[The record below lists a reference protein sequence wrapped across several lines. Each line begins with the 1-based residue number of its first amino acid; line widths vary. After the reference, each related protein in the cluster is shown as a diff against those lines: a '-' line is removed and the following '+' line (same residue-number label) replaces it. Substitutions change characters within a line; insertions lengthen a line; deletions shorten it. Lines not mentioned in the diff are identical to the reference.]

1 MKNQLY
7 EIDNTLNRNDS
18 RFDNKIMCCSNR
30 AYPKTFNAQ
39 YLLLCIYVYFY
50 RIVLTIVMS
59 RDISAIVS
67 SDEMMHSGSNI
78 SMMTSKIYVYPY
90 KVLMY

>member
-1 MKNQLY
+1 
-7 EIDNTLNRNDS
+7 
-18 RFDNKIMCCSNR
+18 MCCLNR
-30 AYPKTFNAQ
+30 AYPKIFNVQ
-39 YLLLCIYVYFY
+39 YLLLCTYVYFY

-78 SMMTSKIYVYPY
+78 SMMTSKIYVYSY
-90 KVLMY
+90 KVLMYS